1 MNKLQNPEPDEFI
14 YQVPS
19 WEGKG
24 YEQEI
29 KVHPNLSLCITDIEF
44 HHDLLRKITEWDHPV
59 QFKVT
64 LSGKSLDE
72 YGGQVGEGY
81 TLISGSGVQ
90 RTMLVATPK
99 GQYTSVDIEMTPDLL
114 RTFFPTEDGDI
125 SPQLKFLIKGND
137 WQTLIYPEI
146 TTAIQG
152 VAQQIINCPYQGMI
166 KRMYLQGKIQELM
179 ALQLAPILA
188 QSHGLQPYPRLK
200 AQTIVRIHHARD
212 ILLSRLENPP
222 LIPELAQLVGVS
234 DRTLGN
240 GFRELFGTTVFG
252 YLTSKRMEQAEQ
264 LLRSG
269 KLTVTQ
275 VANLVGYAQQGHFAI
290 AFKRKFGITPSECLS
305 GKKNIC
311 DF

>member
-1 MNKLQNPEPDEFI
+1 MNNLQNPEPNEFI

-24 YEQEI
+24 YERGIE
-29 KVHPNLSLCITDIEF
+29 VHPNLSLCITDIEF

-90 RTMLVATPK
+90 RTMSVATPK
-99 GQYTSVDIEMTPDLL
+99 GQYTSVDIEMTPNLL

-125 SPQLKFLIKGND
+125 SPQLKFLTKGND

-152 VAQQIINCPYQGMI
+152 VAQQILNCPYQGMI
-166 KRMYLQGKIQELM
+166 KRMYLQGKIQELI

-188 QSHGLQPYPRLK
+188 QSDGLQPYPRLGAMRK
-200 AQTIVRIHHARD
+200 SEIG
-212 ILLSRLENPP
+212 LLFS
-222 LIPELAQLVGVS
+222 
-234 DRTLGN
+234 
-240 GFRELFGTTVFG
+240 
-252 YLTSKRMEQAEQ
+252 
-264 LLRSG
+264 
-269 KLTVTQ
+269 VT
-275 VANLVGYAQQGHFAI
+275 NLDSQ
-290 AFKRKFGITPSECLS
+290 
-305 GKKNIC
+305 
-311 DF
+311 

>member
-1 MNKLQNPEPDEFI
+1 MQ
-14 YQVPS
+14 
-19 WEGKG
+19 
-24 YEQEI
+24 
-29 KVHPNLSLCITDIEF
+29 
-44 HHDLLRKITEWDHPV
+44 
-59 QFKVT
+59 
-64 LSGKSLDE
+64 
-72 YGGQVGEGY
+72 
-81 TLISGSGVQ
+81 
-90 RTMLVATPK
+90 A
-99 GQYTSVDIEMTPDLL
+99 
-114 RTFFPTEDGDI
+114 
-125 SPQLKFLIKGND
+125 
-137 WQTLIYPEI
+137 
-146 TTAIQG
+146 
-152 VAQQIINCPYQGMI
+152 
-166 KRMYLQGKIQELM
+166 KIQELM

-188 QSHGLQPYPRLK
+188 QSDGLQPYPRLK

-290 AFKRKFGITPSECLS
+290 AFKRKFGITPVNVCQ
-305 GKKNIC
+305 GKKYFRLLMPFCDCNAVLDIDPPAIASLYSANIAINNIC
-311 DF
+311 NKHFN